1 LPWVAAIGYLLDP
14 RALEDVGI
22 FRVPG
27 STKEVNELFVSLEA
41 RNNPDVI
48 ALKDCWDPNA
58 VASLIKRMML
68 ESNPRVPLSSAQA
81 AQIARQ
87 WQSAPDDVHAVEA
100 LVAKLPDLNFS
111 VLFSVFYLFDA
122 VLREEKNRMD
132 SNALGVSIGL
142 SLFAGFSSNAT
153 VNGGLLGFL
162 AHNRVQVH
170 RCPAPLQSRQPQ
182 SRQPLASAPLHTCS
196 TLPPTPDG
204 ARLWMYEC
212 DLHKC
217 AMWLTATM
225 SPRFCADLPKSR
237 PH

>member
-1 LPWVAAIGYLLDP
+1 MLTTDAQPTSLPLTSSVTRPLATPLPLPWVAAIGYLLDP

-182 SRQPLASAPLHTCS
+182 SREPHRIRATPHMFYSATYARWCASL
-196 TLPPTPDG
+196 DV
-204 ARLWMYEC
+204 
-212 DLHKC
+212 
-217 AMWLTATM
+217 
-225 SPRFCADLPKSR
+225 
-237 PH
+237 